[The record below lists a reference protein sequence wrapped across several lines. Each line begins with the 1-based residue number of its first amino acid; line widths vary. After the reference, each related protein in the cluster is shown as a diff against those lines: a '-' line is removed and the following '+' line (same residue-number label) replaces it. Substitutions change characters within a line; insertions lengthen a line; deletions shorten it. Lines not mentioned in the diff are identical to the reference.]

1 MDLPFAKAQ
10 LRCGRLPDRARGDVG
25 RPRFELPVR
34 KRPRPLRAAMRF
46 CAAGAMDA
54 PAGRPTWAGAAG
66 PSCPGALGERCALG
80 ERLPSAS

>member
-10 LRCGRLPDRARGDVG
+10 LRCGRLPDRERGDVG
-25 RPRFELPVR
+25 RPRTELPVR

-54 PAGRPTWAGAAG
+54 PAGRPALAAR
-66 PSCPGALGERCALG
+66 SRERPM
-80 ERLPSAS
+80 PSANALSSAS